1 VGLAT
6 IPEAIED
13 IKAGKFVIVVDDE
26 DRENE
31 GDLIMA
37 AEKVTPEAINFMAKH
52 GRGLIC
58 MPVTGERLD
67 ELKIPMMTNNNTSNF
82 GTAFTVSVEAK
93 HGTSTGISA
102 ADRAKTVQTIV
113 DPNTK
118 PEDLVMPGH
127 MFPLRA
133 KDGGVLVRAGQT
145 EATVDL
151 ARLAGLYPAGVCCE
165 IMNEDGTM
173 ARLPQ
178 LEVLAEKFGLKILTV
193 ADLIAYRF
201 RHEKLVQRVAEAK
214 LPTPYGEFKVIAYKS
229 QTEPVEHLA
238 LVTGDVAT
246 DEPVLVRVH
255 SQCLTGEVF
264 GSLRCDCGEQIK
276 MSMKN
281 ISEDGR
287 GVLLYMRQE
296 GRGIGI
302 HNKIR
307 AYALQDAGLDTVE
320 ANLSLGFDPDLRD
333 YGIGAQILAELG
345 LHNIRLLT
353 NNPKKVVGLES
364 YGLKVT
370 EIVPVLTSPNPYNR
384 RYLKTK
390 QKKLG
395 HLLKVSDAAD
405 D

>member
-1 VGLAT
+1 MGLAT

-31 GDLIMA
+31 GDLVMI
-37 AEKVTPEAINFMAKH
+37 AEKVTPEAINFLAVH
-52 GRGLIC
+52 GRGLIF
-58 MPVTGERLD
+58 MPVTGERLE
-67 ELKIPMMTNNNTSNF
+67 ELRIPMMVRDNTSKYT
-82 GTAFTVSVEAK
+82 TAFTVSVEAK

-102 ADRAKTVQTIV
+102 ADRARTVKTII
-113 DPNTK
+113 DPKTK
-118 PEDLVMPGH
+118 PDDLLMPGH

-133 KDGGVLVRAGQT
+133 RDGGVLVRAGQT

-151 ARLAGLYPAGVCCE
+151 ARLSGLYPAGVLCE

-178 LEVLAEKFGLKILTV
+178 LEVISERFDLKIISV
-193 ADLIAYRF
+193 ADLIAYRY
-201 RHEKLVQRVAEAK
+201 RHEKLVHRVAEAK
-214 LPTPYGEFKVIAYKS
+214 LPTPHGEFTVSAYKS
-229 QTEPVEHLA
+229 DTDPDEHLA
-238 LVTGDVAT
+238 LVMGDVAT

-264 GSLRCDCGEQIK
+264 GSLRCDCGEQIR
-276 MSMKN
+276 MAMKS
-281 ISEDGR
+281 IAEDGR

-353 NNPKKVVGLES
+353 NNPKKVIGLES

-370 EIVPVLTSPNPYNR
+370 EIVPVITSPNPYNR

-390 QKKLG
+390 QKKMG
-395 HLLKVSDAAD
+395 HLLKVSDDTD